1 MLFLLSDGTGIPMA
15 PFKGSATDYS
25 ITQGKHLLKDAAW
38 FNEDPY
44 EEHLALKGRLAFYD
58 DKQPL
63 IKIEEPLGL
72 ETEVGRRR

>member
-1 MLFLLSDGTGIPMA
+1 M
-15 PFKGSATDYS
+15 
-25 ITQGKHLLKDAAW
+25 
-38 FNEDPY
+38 Y

-72 ETEVGRRR
+72 ETASSPRSNISAMVRSGDSFSTLARMRLPCIRANSRRK